1 VAYSDGRG
9 DNARCRHGTVT
20 LLLFGGHEK
29 SWDRAANR
37 LAHEKTRTEFKLA
50 GGDARLVNA
59 VASAVRHTA
68 RRAGVPEVAD
78 AAFARAA
85 AHACRLTLPLLNG
98 SDPFLHVAIE
108 EFQDRVEVTLEH
120 SGRSMPGSQVES
132 LGENPTG
139 TSALVDAGSHE
150 IDGVHSERYGERSRV
165 TLVKH
170 TQQHHRPN

>member
-1 VAYSDGRG
+1 L
-9 DNARCRHGTVT
+9 T
-20 LLLFGGHEK
+20 
-29 SWDRAANR
+29 
-37 LAHEKTRTEFKLA
+37 HEKTRTEFKLA

-68 RRAGVPEVAD
+68 RRAGIPEAAD

-85 AHACRLTLPLLNG
+85 ADACRLTLPLLNG

-120 SGRSMPGSQVES
+120 SGRPMPGSQVES
-132 LGENPTG
+132 LGKNPAG
-139 TSALVDAGSHE
+139 TSSALVAAGSHE
-150 IDGVHSERYGERSRV
+150 VDVVHSERYGERSRV

-170 TQQHHRPN
+170 IQQRHRPN